1 MSQVS
6 LLAADRP
13 MPLYASSER
22 RTRLVSTPD
31 GTLSVDEDGFSV
43 AEHQYYRYAVDLL
56 GLRLKPFQYELNLRD
71 TPQDLRWL
79 RTYLE
84 SSCKPGEQ
92 VELWNLWVGA
102 EDAPCRVL
110 RLSGPLDAFAL
121 DTLKQLYQRYQTC
134 ITIEI

>member
-13 MPLYASSER
+13 MPLYASPER
-22 RTRLVSTPD
+22 RTRLVSTPS
-31 GTLSVDEDGFSV
+31 GTLTVDEDGFSV
-43 AEHQYYRYAVDLL
+43 AEHQYYRHGVDILA
-56 GLRLKPFQYELNLRD
+56 LRLKPFQYELNLRD

-84 SSCKPGEQ
+84 SSCVPGEQ

-110 RLSGPLDAFAL
+110 RFSGSLAALGL
-121 DTLKQLYQRYQTC
+121 DTLKQLYERCQTC